1 MTALLRSPSKMLV
14 PVFALILPA
23 VALAG
28 EVSLSGEGKVSYT
41 PDSARLQ
48 FTASAERPDT
58 ARATREVRETMTQ
71 WREAIADYR
80 DQLVGYSDASL
91 TLYQRPLPVES
102 PDQPPQTIAVAS
114 QTVSFEIHDLGL
126 LNPILAQA
134 QSLGMNYH
142 LGQQQFFHS
151 DETTLRRQ
159 ALAQAI
165 ADAREQCEF
174 VAGELGR
181 SCGPVETISV
191 SHNGGPRP
199 MMMEARASSD
209 SVSDVGPRELSA
221 SVNATFSLE

>member
-1 MTALLRSPSKMLV
+1 MMTLLRNPSRALI
-14 PVFALILPA
+14 PVLALILPA
-23 VALAG
+23 LALAG
-28 EVSLSGEGKVSYT
+28 EVGLSGEGKVTYT

-58 ARATREVRETMTQ
+58 ASATREVRETMTQ

-91 TLYQRPLPVES
+91 TLYQRPLPVEKR
-102 PDQPPQTIAVAS
+102 DQPPETIAVAS
-114 QTVSFEIHDLGL
+114 QTVSFEIHDLSL
-126 LNPILAQA
+126 LNPILEQA
-134 QSLGMNYH
+134 QKLGMNYH

-165 ADAREQCEF
+165 ADARDQCEF
-174 VAGELGR
+174 VASELGR
-181 SCGPVETISV
+181 TCGQVETININQ
-191 SHNGGPRP
+191 NGGPRP

-221 SVNATFSLE
+221 SVIATFTLE